1 MSNDAVTLG
10 NRFFVDI
17 LGKGDW
23 NAADEIVANDIV
35 MHHPASPVPIEGR
48 EAVQG
53 MLGAFR
59 AGFPGDFQM
68 TVVDVFGSGD
78 KATVRWRMQGTH
90 TADLFGIPASNKAV
104 DVNGISVVRVAG
116 GKIVEDWVAEDTMG
130 LMQQIGVVPTQG

>member
-10 NRFFVDI
+10 SRFFVEV

-23 NAADEIVANDIV
+23 NAADEIVADDIV
-35 MHHPASPVPIEGR
+35 MHHPSSPDPIHGR

-53 MLGAFR
+53 MLSAFR
-59 AGFPGDFQM
+59 AGFPDLQM
-68 TVVDVFGSGD
+68 TVEEAFGSGD

-90 TADLFGIPASNKAV
+90 TAELFGIPPSNKSV
-104 DVNGISVVRVAG
+104 SVNGISIVRVAG

-130 LMQQIGVVPTQG
+130 LMQQIGVVPTHG